1 MATDR
6 RFDLNDVDSNGIG
19 LKSLLETITIKYIDN
34 SQSSLKVV
42 QPNQADIK
50 INESIDVFYTET
62 TYIVRLISN
71 DERKTLYK

>member
-19 LKSLLETITIKYIDN
+19 LKSLLETVTIKYIDN
-34 SQSSLKVV
+34 SQRSLKVV

-71 DERKTLYK
+71 R

>member
-71 DERKTLYK
+71 R